1 MADRGKEGNRQIQ
14 KIEYT
19 ENEKSFSD
27 EIKSIFHNFL
37 RAIIWLKKVLDLS
50 FKNESSFAS

>member
-27 EIKSIFHNFL
+27 EIKSIFHNFV
-37 RAIIWLKKVLDLS
+37 RAII
-50 FKNESSFAS
+50 